1 MLAEYHSKG
10 STPVKLSSIAIA
22 VRLPQVNC
30 ESEVKSEVIRFWSFD
45 FYETFICFRAYLEQK
60 PYGGKSVQKNFLM
73 GLKIW

>member
-1 MLAEYHSKG
+1 MK
-10 STPVKLSSIAIA
+10 
-22 VRLPQVNC
+22 
-30 ESEVKSEVIRFWSFD
+30 SEVKVIRFGSFD